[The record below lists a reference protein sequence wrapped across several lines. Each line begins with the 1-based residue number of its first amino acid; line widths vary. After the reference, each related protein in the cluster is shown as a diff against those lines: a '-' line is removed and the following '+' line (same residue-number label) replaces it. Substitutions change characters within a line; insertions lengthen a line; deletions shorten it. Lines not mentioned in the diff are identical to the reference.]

1 MSVNKT
7 LLFLCI
13 LFISLSTLAQQKRIT
28 GRITSAE
35 DSTVLN
41 GVSVSVKGTRIGV
54 TSDKQGDFSINANAG
69 NTLVFSYIG
78 FNDKEV
84 VVGANTNVMV
94 RLSAGNNN
102 LNTVVV
108 IGYGTQKKKEQT
120 AAISTVSGKDIVKS
134 PVSDATNSLIGRVPG
149 LFSQQRSGLP
159 GDNGANIFIRG
170 RASTN
175 SAALI
180 IVDGVERQGFGDIDP
195 NEIEAISILKDASS
209 TALFGIKGANGVIIV
224 TTKSGKAGKAKV
236 SYSGNVSQVR
246 STELPQF
253 LDAYRSAFLHNEAE
267 ENLIKYNLVPPG
279 YKKLFTPEDLETFK
293 NKTGDPL
300 LYPDVNWYKALT
312 RPSWGKTQHNLN
324 FTGGSKMTK
333 YFVSVGYLF
342 EDGMFR
348 EFKTPSGYKT
358 TPTYTRYN
366 FRSNL
371 DFNITK
377 TTTLSLRLAGRLEN
391 RYSPVG
397 NQTQGNLF
405 NRQRGGIGGLVSRI
419 TAIPAW
425 GLPFFPEYTNPTTPE
440 MKQLDETYNQV
451 EDIGKLG
458 VNTFNPYG
466 LLKRAGY
473 VTTDNNAIES
483 VFVLDQ
489 KLDQLLKGLSA
500 KVTFAYDAY
509 IAGGRVQTG
518 SFAGYELNRTTK
530 ELTVSRGSFEDAL
543 NAPGTFRTGY
553 IKTNIQAGLNYNKQ
567 LGDHNVTAVFLGQR
581 ELRGAEGAQ
590 APFANEGLVLRM
602 TYNFKSK
609 YFYEINGSYNGSEN
623 YPKSERYGL
632 FPAVSAGWTVTE
644 EKFMKNIKFLNYMKI
659 RGSYGLIGYGNV
671 GGTRF
676 LFLDEYSNGGNTTGV
691 GGGLTP
697 INNQVQF
704 GNPTSLTNNPVVW
717 HSKAGNPFVT
727 WEKSI
732 KRNIGFETNS
742 FNNKLSVNVDIFD
755 EKRYDILLPKNNSAP
770 AIYGETQP
778 FSNYGENYNKGFE
791 IEVNYH
797 ETKGNWRYGFNAQ
810 FTHAENKVV
819 KNDEPLNLAA
829 NLKNSGY
836 PIGQFRGY
844 QFIGFYQSLDEISKS
859 PQSRVGTQVIPGDL
873 KYQDTNGDGII
884 DDQDRVAIG
893 YADIPQNVFG
903 IEPSIGWKGFNV
915 SALLQG
921 ANKVSANVQFD
932 GNGRNQYYEQMFDR
946 WTPDNPVNAK
956 WPVMRT
962 GSTGGNPSYVT
973 NSFLLQNAAY
983 VKLRNIEFSYMLP
996 KVLLQK
1002 IRIESAR
1009 IYFNGQNLKTWTK
1022 FVGLDPE
1029 NAISSSLGTDVG
1041 FLNNPVFS
1049 YPVTKIYNV
1058 GLNVQF

>member
-1 MSVNKT
+1 MSVIKIVM
-7 LLFLCI
+7 LSFISL
-13 LFISLSTLAQQKRIT
+13 ISLSTLAQQKRIT
-28 GRITSAE
+28 GKIIGAE

-41 GVSVSVKGTRIGV
+41 GVSVSVKGTRTGV
-54 TSDKQGDFSINANAG
+54 TSDKDGLFAINANTG
-69 NTLVFSYIG
+69 STLVFSYIG

-84 VVGANTNVMV
+84 VVGAGNNITV

-134 PVSDATNSLIGRVPG
+134 PVSDATNSLVGRVPG

-159 GDNGANIFIRG
+159 GDNGADIFIRG

-195 NEIEAISILKDASS
+195 NEIESISILKDASS

-224 TTKSGKAGKAKV
+224 TTKAGKSGKARV
-236 SYSGNVSQVR
+236 SYSGNAAQVR
-246 STELPQF
+246 STKLPQF
-253 LDAYRSAFLHNEAE
+253 LDAYRSAFLHNEGE
-267 ENLIKYNLVPPG
+267 ENMIKYNLVPAG
-279 YKKLFTPEDLETFK
+279 YKKLFSADDLETFK

-312 RPSWGKTQHNLN
+312 RESWNKTQHNLN
-324 FTGGSKMTK
+324 FTGGSRMTK

-342 EDGMFR
+342 EDGMFK

-371 DFNITK
+371 DFTITK
-377 TTTLSLRLAGRLEN
+377 TTNLSLRLAGRLEN
-391 RYSPVG
+391 RYSPTG
-397 NQTQGNLF
+397 NAGNGNLF
-405 NRQRGGIGGLVSRI
+405 NRQRAGIGGLVSRI

-440 MKQLDETYNQV
+440 MRQLDETYNQV

-466 LLKRAGY
+466 ILKRSGY
-473 VTTDNNAIES
+473 VSTDVNAIES

-489 KLDQLLKGLSA
+489 KLDAITKGLTA

-509 IAGGRVQTG
+509 ISGGRLQTG
-518 SFAGYELNRTTK
+518 SAAGYELIRATK
-530 ELTVSRGSFEDAL
+530 QLVLSRGSFEDPL
-543 NAPGTFRTGY
+543 NAPTTFRSGY
-553 IKTNIQAGLNYNKQ
+553 IKTNLQAALNYTKAI
-567 LGDHNVTAVFLGQR
+567 GDHTVNATFVGQR
-581 ELRGAEGAQ
+581 ELRGSEGAQ

-609 YFYEINGSYNGSEN
+609 YFFELNGSYNGSEN
-623 YPKSERYGL
+623 YPKNERYGL
-632 FPAVSAGWTVTE
+632 FPAVSGGWTVTE
-644 EKFMKNIKFLNYMKI
+644 EKFMKNVRFLNYMKI

-671 GGTRF
+671 GNTRF
-676 LFLDEYSNGGNTTGV
+676 LYLDEYSNGGNTTGV

-704 GNPTSLTNNPVVW
+704 GYPSTITNNPVVW
-717 HSKAGNPFVT
+717 HSKAGNPLVT

-732 KRNIGFETNS
+732 KRNIGIETNS
-742 FNNKLSVNVDIFD
+742 FNNKLSVNVDLFD

-778 FSNYGENYNKGFE
+778 FTNYGENYNKGYE

-797 ETKGNWRYGFNAQ
+797 ETKGNWKFGFNAQ

-819 KNDEPLNLAA
+819 KTDEPLNLAA
-829 NLKNSGY
+829 NLKNTGY
-836 PIGQFRGY
+836 AIGQFRGY
-844 QFIGFYQSLDEISKS
+844 QFIGFYQSLDEIAKS
-859 PQSRVGTQVIPGDL
+859 PISKVGSQIIPGDL
-873 KYQDTNGDGII
+873 KYQDTNGDGVI

-893 YADIPQNVFG
+893 YADVPQNVFG
-903 IEPSIGWKGFNV
+903 IEPSVTYKAFTI

-932 GNGRNQYYEQMFDR
+932 GNGRNQYYEQMYDR
-946 WTPDNPVNAK
+946 WTPENNLKAK

-973 NSFLLQNAAY
+973 NSFLLQDASY
-983 VKLRNIEFSYMLP
+983 VKLRNIELSYQLP
-996 KVLLQK
+996 KALLQRIK
-1002 IRIESAR
+1002 IEGIR

-1022 FVGLDPE
+1022 FIGLDPE
-1029 NAISSSLGTDVG
+1029 NAINTSILSDQSS
-1041 FLNNPVFS
+1041 FNNPVFS
-1049 YPVTKIYNV
+1049 YPVTKIFNLGANV
-1058 GLNVQF
+1058 TF